1 MNDADTSP
9 AALLAHGAVSVCEMS
24 SEPEQRREQLLLL
37 WGQFGS
43 EPGLL
48 QAAAEKMAGLRQP
61 LADKVEQS
69 DRKARAREVW
79 GAPSPEDGLLAM
91 LDARALLEELAREFD

>member
-24 SEPEQRREQLLLL
+24 SEPEQRREQVLLL
-37 WGQFGS
+37 WGQLGS

-61 LADKVEQS
+61 LGDRIEQS
-69 DRKARAREVW
+69 DRKARSRAVW

-91 LDARALLEELAREFD
+91 LDARALLEELAREVD